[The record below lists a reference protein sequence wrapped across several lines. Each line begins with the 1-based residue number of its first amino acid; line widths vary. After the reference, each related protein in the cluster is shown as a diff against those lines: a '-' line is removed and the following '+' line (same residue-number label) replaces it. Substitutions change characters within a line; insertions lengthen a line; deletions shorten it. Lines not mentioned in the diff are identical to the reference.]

1 MKVLALI
8 PNFLTLSR
16 VLATIFMCFYYY
28 FEMPFKYEV
37 LFITFVLSSISD
49 FFDGYL
55 SRKWNVIS
63 NFGTCMDPISD
74 KLLLIIALVI
84 LVDAKAINIIVAFVF
99 ITREVII
106 SGLREFLA
114 LSKVALPVSRLAKWK
129 TAFQLIGLSGCF
141 LIKGSEI
148 TMFLSSKL
156 NFPPFDIFFLNLKV
170 ITHTIVLLAVY
181 TTIHTG
187 ALYIWK
193 SRAYLK

>member
-1 MKVLALI
+1 
-8 PNFLTLSR
+8 
-16 VLATIFMCFYYY
+16 
-28 FEMPFKYEV
+28 MPFKYEV
-37 LFITFVLSSISD
+37 LFVTFVLSSISD

-63 NFGTCMDPISD
+63 NFGICMDPISD

-156 NFPPFDIFFLNLKV
+156 NFTPFDIFFLHLDV
-170 ITHTIVLLAVY
+170 ITHAIVLLAVY

-187 ALYIWK
+187 VLYIWK
-193 SRAYLK
+193 SRTYLK

>member
-16 VLATIFMCFYYY
+16 VLATIFMCVYYY

-37 LFITFVLSSISD
+37 LFVTFVLSSISD